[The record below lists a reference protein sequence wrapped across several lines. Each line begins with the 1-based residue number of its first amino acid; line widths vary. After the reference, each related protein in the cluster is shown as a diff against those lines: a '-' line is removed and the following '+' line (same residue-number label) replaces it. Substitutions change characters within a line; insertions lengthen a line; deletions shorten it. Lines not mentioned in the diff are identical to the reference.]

1 MRSVPRSATAK
12 PGQAAASSC
21 CGSRTST
28 RLCSRSEF
36 VEAIFQDLAWL
47 GVDWAAPP
55 IIQSQR
61 TAAYDEALDKLK
73 SRGLAFA
80 CFCTRADIAQS
91 LTAPHGD
98 AASGYP
104 GACRGLPDDPERR
117 AGTPHCWRLDS
128 AKALEIAGIP
138 TWTETDGTHFTATPE
153 QIGDAIL
160 ARKDAPASYHLA
172 CVVDDAAAGVTT
184 VVRGADLRPSTPT
197 QRLLQTLLGLPEP
210 AYLHHAL
217 VTHEGGQRLAKRD
230 QAPTRGDAGARRGW
244 PPTRR
249 RAPCRAPAV
258 WLSYPGSLR
267 ASMRFPLL
275 VLLLLAMAA
284 TAYVLV
290 RGVIAMASGKDITG
304 EQQQK
309 YMQRRVLYQGI
320 AIVIVILILV
330 LAGQSSH

>member
-1 MRSVPRSATAK
+1 MIVTRFAPSPTGLLHLGHAFSAAL
-12 PGQAAASSC
+12 GHSQARASS
-21 CGSRTST
+21 GKFLLRIEDLDQT
-28 RLCSRSEF
+28 RSRSEF

-230 QAPTRGDAGARRGW
+230 QAPTLAAMRERGVDGRRLAAG
-244 PPTRR
+244 
-249 RAPCRAPAV
+249 
-258 WLSYPGSLR
+258 
-267 ASMRFPLL
+267 
-275 VLLLLAMAA
+275 LLAGR
-284 TAYVLV
+284 LP
-290 RGVIAMASGKDITG
+290 SGFRFQ
-304 EQQQK
+304 E
-309 YMQRRVLYQGI
+309 
-320 AIVIVILILV
+320 A
-330 LAGQSSH
+330 